1 MCKMINLNACRYSS
15 TCLSYLCK
23 KVFQAIYIL
32 SQFISK
38 NVFILLAHMNVGYGI
53 FAPQYFPLKV
63 CRHFYTI
70 FSHYLKQE
78 ANRIFAFGGYFTLYF
93 LKNFVMLYRFFLMLY
108 RFCFCSLF
116 FFLKMILYIW
126 SWKCLTSICP
136 SGFCFAY
143 DLKCT
148 LNYLKYLSE
157 IWNICCI
164 IWKLPFFHWFS
175 FFKGD
180 LLSLD
185 SDISSSF
192 YIIFIGFNF
201 SVVRNNF
208 LISFTILLVPVSAES
223 KLLLTASIM
232 ALTSILLLR

>member
-108 RFCFCSLF
+108 RFCFCSLYF
-116 FFLKMILYIW
+116 F
-126 SWKCLTSICP
+126 
-136 SGFCFAY
+136 
-143 DLKCT
+143 
-148 LNYLKYLSE
+148 
-157 IWNICCI
+157 
-164 IWKLPFFHWFS
+164 
-175 FFKGD
+175 
-180 LLSLD
+180 
-185 SDISSSF
+185 
-192 YIIFIGFNF
+192 
-201 SVVRNNF
+201 
-208 LISFTILLVPVSAES
+208 
-223 KLLLTASIM
+223 
-232 ALTSILLLR
+232 